1 MSRRQS
7 RLRAR
12 SSARRSHSARS
23 CDSVCR
29 RPRVAFVENPGD
41 IGRSACK
48 VRPVSL
54 AVLVSCHG
62 TVESVDEL
70 PAFLSNIRRG
80 RPTPPHLLDE
90 VRRRFMMIGGSPL
103 MRTTIEQALAL
114 AERTGFK
121 VAVCAR
127 LWRPYPKEVIADLVK
142 EGVRTIVSLPLAPQS
157 VHVYHASVREAAAGT
172 GVEIIEVPSFG
183 DEPRLIDAF
192 VESIDESLAALP
204 EDLRATTPVLLT
216 AHSLPQRILDAG
228 DPYERDFRSMAEL
241 VAARVRARGNEVR
254 IAFQSQGATNDVW
267 LGPDLLATFRS
278 VADSGAPAIVVAP
291 IGFVADHVETLYDL
305 DIEAKGIAEGM
316 GLRFARASAMNLR
329 PAFIDAIANVALAAA
344 AKA

>member
-1 MSRRQS
+1 MTGEASSRR
-7 RLRAR
+7 RIDTRRA
-12 SSARRSHSARS
+12 
-23 CDSVCR
+23 
-29 RPRVAFVENPGD
+29 P
-41 IGRSACK
+41 CK

-62 TVESVDEL
+62 TVESVDDL

-80 RPTPPHLLDE
+80 RPTPPHLIEE
-90 VRRRFMMIGGSPL
+90 VRRRFEQIGGSPL
-103 MRTTIEQALAL
+103 MRTTRAQAEAL
-114 AERTGFK
+114 AERTGLR

-127 LWRPYPKEVIADLVK
+127 LWSPYPKEVIAGLAS

-172 GVEIIEVPSFG
+172 GIEVIQVPSFG

-192 VESIDESLAALP
+192 VESIEEALSAFP

-228 DPYERDFRSMAEL
+228 DPYEKDFRSMAEL

-267 LGPDLLATFRS
+267 LGPDLPTTFRALVDSGARS
-278 VADSGAPAIVVAP
+278 VAVAP

-305 DIEAKGIAEGM
+305 DIEAKAMAEKM
-316 GLRFARASAMNLR
+316 GLRFARAAAMNLR
-329 PAFIDAIANVALAAA
+329 PSFLDAIEIVARRAANTP
-344 AKA
+344 